1 MNWKRNKYDTRSF
14 ESNYLHAGFGS
25 ILGGS
30 IAIHGPEDASVA
42 LVPPL
47 SFSEFGEEVVQ
58 SKPSVNELDM
68 NENQDTAV
76 CSNRK
81 STGGWARMDVG
92 GLEGFRFIHFD
103 HFRHTATNLHLSS
116 ELLRKASFFPFE
128 RLKER

>member
-1 MNWKRNKYDTRSF
+1 LNWKRNKYDTKSF
-14 ESNYLHAGFGS
+14 KSNYLHVRFGS

-30 IAIHGPEDASVA
+30 IAIHGPEDA

-58 SKPSVNELDM
+58 SKSSVNELDM
-68 NENQDTAV
+68 NENQDTV
-76 CSNRK
+76 GSNRK
-81 STGGWARMDVG
+81 SNGWMGQDGRR
-92 GLEGFRFIHFD
+92 GLEGFRFIHID
-103 HFRHTATNLHLSS
+103 HLRHTATNLRLST